1 MHIDNYDL
9 KKFQSDTMNTEDMIA
24 FLEHIDQC
32 DYCLEQ
38 LMENEAHNTQ
48 SIAPAY
54 MKETIM
60 QRALAPD
67 VQVQK
72 ATLETTN
79 KMKLFYDGL
88 RTVVGVALALIMLFS
103 LGQAELFSPQVPQS
117 SAQTTAARQ
126 DAKNSFH
133 IFSSSIT
140 DGLSDGSQK
149 IVDCI
154 NSISSTISN
163 GGN

>member
-1 MHIDNYDL
+1 MHIDNNDL

-67 VQVQK
+67 VQ
-72 ATLETTN
+72 
-79 KMKLFYDGL
+79 
-88 RTVVGVALALIMLFS
+88 ALALIMLFS
-103 LGQAELFSPQVPQS
+103 LGQAELFSPQVHQS

>member
-1 MHIDNYDL
+1 MHIDNNDL
-9 KKFQSDTMNTEDMIA
+9 KKFQNDTMNTEDMIA

-72 ATLETTN
+72 ATLETTH
-79 KMKLFYDGL
+79 KMKLFYEGL

-103 LGQAELFSPQVPQS
+103 LGQAELF